1 MIGESRKNIFFLPL
15 RITLISL
22 LLSHSHLAVAG
33 LECPPQDFDRLIREL
48 NQIKETHCEWTSEA
62 QSALDHVKEMSL
74 EAACPRKELYL
85 IKEQLTRLRI
95 DSALNEA
102 SFNCSEAVD
111 RISKAVAILHPK
123 ARKSVAPAE
132 GSG

>member
-1 MIGESRKNIFFLPL
+1 MSEESIENVFCLLLKIALV
-15 RITLISL
+15 SL
-22 LLSHSHLAVAG
+22 LLGHSHLAVAG
-33 LECPPQDFDRLIREL
+33 LECPPQDFDRLIGEL
-48 NQIKETHCEWTSEA
+48 NRIKETHCEWTSEA
-62 QSALDHVKEMSL
+62 QSALEHVKEMSL
-74 EAACPRKELYL
+74 ETACPRKELYV

-111 RISKAVAILHPK
+111 RVSKAVTLLRPK
-123 ARKSVAPAE
+123 ARKSLAPAE